1 MRDIDIG
8 LLRAFLA
15 VVESASMTAAARQI
29 NLTQG
34 AVSQQIKRLEE
45 ILGSPLFSRVGKK
58 LVLTPVGERLV
69 VRAQRLVSLNDE
81 TWQLFSAP
89 TYSGEIRLGVPQ
101 DIMRPFM
108 PTVLRRFNREYPQ
121 VDINIVCEP
130 TPDLIKAVQSKLL
143 DIALTTDDHAL
154 QQGQVLMQDRLVW
167 VGAVNGDAYRQ
178 RPLKVALGSS
188 SSAFRDST
196 FTTLNGVGQDWIS
209 TCHEGGLEALRATV
223 EADMAVS
230 TLMAR
235 SVPEGIEIIDRQE
248 QLPELP
254 DYYINMRLAEQT
266 PPDHVA
272 QLADAIRRGF
282 VGL

>member
-34 AVSQQIKRLEE
+34 AVSQQIKRLED
-45 ILGSPLFSRVGKK
+45 ILGSDLFFREGKK

-130 TPDLIKAVQSKLL
+130 TPDLIKAVKSKQL
-143 DIALTTDDHAL
+143 DIVLTTDDHAL

-188 SSAFRDST
+188 SSAFRDSA
-196 FTTLNGVGQDWIS
+196 FATLNKVGQDWIS

-235 SVPEGIEIIDRQE
+235 SVPEGIAIIDRQDE
-248 QLPELP
+248 LPELP
-254 DYYINMRLAEQT
+254 NYYINMRLAEQT

>member
-34 AVSQQIKRLEE
+34 AVSQQIKRLED
-45 ILGSPLFSRVGKK
+45 ILGSDLFFREGKK

-108 PTVLRRFNREYPQ
+108 PGVLRRFNREYPQ

-130 TPDLIKAVQSKLL
+130 TQDLIEAIQSKQL
-143 DIALTTDDHAL
+143 DIALTTDDYAL
-154 QQGQVLMQDRLVW
+154 EQGQVLMQDRLVW

-178 RPLKVALGSS
+178 RPLVVALGSS
-188 SSAFRDST
+188 SSTYRDST
-196 FTTLNGVGQDWIS
+196 FATLNGVGQDWIS

-230 TLMAR
+230 TLMSR
-235 SVPEGIEIIDRQE
+235 SVPEGIEIIDRQDE
-248 QLPELP
+248 LPELP

>member
-15 VVESASMTAAARQI
+15 VVESASMTLAARQI

-45 ILGSPLFSRVGKK
+45 VIDSPLFFREGKK

-130 TPDLIKAVQSKLL
+130 TPDLIKAVQSKRL
-143 DIALTTDDHAL
+143 DIALTTDDYAL

-196 FTTLNGVGQDWIS
+196 FATLNGVGQDWIS

-235 SVPEGIEIIDRQE
+235 SVPEGIEIIDRQDE
-248 QLPELP
+248 LPELP